1 MSDFFTTQ
9 LLVRLITSF
18 ICSIA
23 FAVVYRVAPRHL
35 IYGGIS
41 GFITYFV
48 YHTVIF
54 FAHSVF
60 AAAFVSTMF
69 AAIFAEVAARKRRA
83 PTIVFLVP
91 GVIPTVPGGDLYRGM
106 RGLLAGNTAESTFY
120 FLNTIKIGLGIA
132 GGIVAISILFGTLTD
147 RIAAAKARKAKTQQN
162 DN

>member
-91 GVIPTVPGGDLYRGM
+91 GVIPTVPGGDLYKGM
-106 RGLLAGNTAESTFY
+106 RSLLLSDTASSTFY
-120 FLNTIKIGLGIA
+120 FLSTIKVGLGIA
-132 GGIVAISILFGTLTD
+132 GGIVTVSIIFGIISD
-147 RIAAAKARKAKTQQN
+147 RIAQYRYVKMNNSKK
-162 DN
+162 

>member
-106 RGLLAGNTAESTFY
+106 RSLLLSDTASSTFY
-120 FLNTIKIGLGIA
+120 FLSTIKVGLGIA
-132 GGIVAISILFGTLTD
+132 GGIVTVSIIFGIISD
-147 RIAAAKARKAKTQQN
+147 RIAQYRYVKMNNSKK
-162 DN
+162 